1 MSNFAIFAF
10 AWPVVGTA
18 LLCAFGLFLA
28 RRTRI
33 LYERGQTEAA
43 QRQAA
48 SQAHGATAVP
58 RSEPTRVDA

>member
-1 MSNFAIFAF
+1 MSSFVFFAYV
-10 AWPVVGTA
+10 WPIVGT
-18 LLCAFGLFLA
+18 LLFCVFGLFLA

-48 SQAHGATAVP
+48 SQTHGTTVVP
-58 RSEPTRVDA
+58 RPEPTRVDA